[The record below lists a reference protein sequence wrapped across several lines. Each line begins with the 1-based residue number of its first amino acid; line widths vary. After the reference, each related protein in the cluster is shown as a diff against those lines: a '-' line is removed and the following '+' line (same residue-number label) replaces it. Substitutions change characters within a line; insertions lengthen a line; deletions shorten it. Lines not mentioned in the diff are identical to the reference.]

1 MRTRVA
7 VGLILLFAMLGGAQ
21 AQQESSPLTIQQAV
35 KIALEKNPARKVSL
49 ADNRAAS
56 AQITTARSYLLPQVS
71 FSETAMRGNDP
82 VYVFGS
88 RLRQQRF
95 TAADFALNALN
106 RPLPI
111 GNFATRLEGKWNLF
125 NSFAAWHGLSQA
137 RFMDEAAAHQL
148 DRAEQEIV
156 FRVIASYNE
165 ALLSAK
171 QMEVAEQSAKTA
183 QAIVD
188 RSQSRFES
196 GLVVESDL
204 LTAKVRVASR
214 QEELIRARN
223 AHDLALAQ
231 LNAALGMPME
241 STFDLTQPLTERR
254 LPNPVLQDLDAQ
266 ALARRPDLKRI
277 AAEQAAQKQGVAMAK
292 AAFGPQVNAFAGW
305 ELDNP
310 TLLAGGGGNNWVGGI
325 ELKLD
330 LFNGGS
336 RRAELQRQKALEEK
350 VTAMKQL
357 AADAV
362 RLEVRHAYYDVDST
376 RQQIEVARASIAQ
389 AQDSLRINQDRYESG
404 LITITDLLGAEDAA
418 RRSQNDYWEAVS
430 RFQTSYAS
438 LELATGTLNMQSPVI
453 MP

>member
-1 MRTRVA
+1 MRIRVP
-7 VGLILLFAMLGGAQ
+7 VGLIFLLTILSGAQ
-21 AQQESSPLTIQQAV
+21 AQQGSAPLTLQQAV
-35 KIALEKNPARKVSL
+35 KVALEKNPARKAAL
-49 ADNRAAS
+49 ADTRAAS
-56 AQITTARSYLLPQVS
+56 AQIKTAQSYLLPQVS
-71 FSETAMRGNDP
+71 FSETATRGNDP
-82 VYVFGS
+82 VYVFGT

-95 TAADFALNALN
+95 TQADFALNALN
-106 RPLPI
+106 RPPPI

-125 NSFAAWHGLSQA
+125 NSFASWHGLSQA
-137 RFMDEAAAHQL
+137 KFMGEAAAHQL

-156 FRVIASYNE
+156 FRVIASYHE
-165 ALLSAK
+165 VLLSAK
-171 QMEVAEQSAKTA
+171 QMEVAEQSVKAA

-188 RSQSRFES
+188 HSQTRFES

-204 LTAKVRVASR
+204 LAAKVRLASR

-231 LNAALGMPME
+231 LNTALGVPIE
-241 STFDLTQPLTERR
+241 STFELTQALAERA
-254 LPNPVLQDLDAQ
+254 LPVPALRDSDAQ
-266 ALARRPDLKRI
+266 ALARHPDLKRI
-277 AAEQAAQKQGVAMAK
+277 AAEHAAQKQGVAMAK

-350 VTAMKQL
+350 VNAMQQL
-357 AADAV
+357 AGDAV
-362 RLEVRHAYYDVDST
+362 RLEIRRAYYDVHSNQ
-376 RQQIEVARASIAQ
+376 QQIEVARASIAQ
-389 AQDSLRINQDRYESG
+389 AQDSLRIHQDRYESG

-438 LELATGTLNMQSPVI
+438 LELASGTLNLQSPVV

>member
-35 KIALEKNPARKVSL
+35 KIALEKNPARKVAL

-56 AQITTARSYLLPQVS
+56 AQITMARSYLLPQVS

-125 NSFAAWHGLSQA
+125 NSFATWHGLSQA

-204 LTAKVRVASR
+204 LTAKVRLASR
-214 QEELIRARN
+214 QEDLIRARN

-305 ELDNP
+305 ESDNP

-362 RLEVRHAYYDVDST
+362 RLEVRRAYYDVDSA

-404 LITITDLLGAEDAA
+404 LITITDVLGAEDAA

-430 RFQTSYAS
+430 RFQTSYAN
-438 LELATGTLNMQSPVI
+438 LELASGTLNPQSPVV

>member
-1 MRTRVA
+1 VRTRIP
-7 VGLILLFAMLGGAQ
+7 VGLIFLLATLSGAQ
-21 AQQESSPLTIQQAV
+21 AQQESSPLTLQEAV
-35 KIALEKNPARKVSL
+35 KIALEKNPARKAAL
-49 ADNRAAS
+49 ADTRTAS
-56 AQITTARSYLLPQVS
+56 AQIKTAQSYLLPQVS
-71 FSETAMRGNDP
+71 FSETATRGDDP

-95 TAADFALNALN
+95 TEGDFALNALN

-111 GNFATRLEGKWNLF
+111 GNFATRLEAKWNMF
-125 NSFAAWHGLSQA
+125 NSFASWHGLSQA

-148 DRAEQEIV
+148 DRTEQEIV
-156 FRVIASYNE
+156 FRVIASYHQ

-171 QMEVAEQSAKTA
+171 QIDVAEQSVKTA

-188 RSQSRFES
+188 RSQSRVES

-204 LTAKVRVASR
+204 LTAKVRLASR
-214 QEELIRARN
+214 QEESIRARN
-223 AHDLALAQ
+223 DHDLALAQ
-231 LNAALGMPME
+231 LNSALGVPME
-241 STFDLTQPLTERR
+241 STFDLTEALAERA
-254 LPNPVLQDLDAQ
+254 LPSPVLQDLDAQ
-266 ALARRPDLKRI
+266 ALANRPDLKRI

-336 RRAELQRQKALEEK
+336 RRAELQRQKALEQKANAVKEMA
-350 VTAMKQL
+350 T
-357 AADAV
+357 DAV
-362 RLEVRHAYYDVDST
+362 RLEVRRAYYDVDSS

-389 AQDSLRINQDRYESG
+389 AQDSLRINQDRYDSG

-438 LELATGTLNMQSPVI
+438 LELASGTLNPQSLVV